1 LWWWRGFGGGFRV
14 LISGER
20 HFCGV
25 AGKLKSSAP
34 FSPRVSFTT
43 DNDQIQS
50 SNQTSLRSSPD
61 NKKPAKK

>member
-34 FSPRVSFTT
+34 FSPRLSFTT
-43 DNDQIQS
+43 NND
-50 SNQTSLRSSPD
+50 
-61 NKKPAKK
+61 